1 MTSLVLVYFWFL
13 SLSKYMNKN
22 RILIFSGLA
31 LALSIA
37 AFISPFASKDPD
49 GLDRVSQDLK
59 FEEKATAESPA
70 KQLPFSQIFEEYSIK
85 AIPNEKVSTAL
96 AGITGTLVVFGL
108 AWGVGK
114 LAVRKTELK
123 QK

>member
-1 MTSLVLVYFWFL
+1 MH
-13 SLSKYMNKN
+13 KN
-22 RILIFSGLA
+22 RIFLFSGLA

-37 AFISPFASKDPD
+37 AFLSPFASKDPD

-59 FEEKATAESPA
+59 FEEKATEKPPT
-70 KQLPFSQIFEEYSIK
+70 KQLPFANVFEEYSVK
-85 AIPNEKVSTAL
+85 AIPNEKVSTGI
-96 AGITGTLVVFGL
+96 AGIIGTLVVFGL

-114 LAVRKTELK
+114 IAIRKSEPK

>member
-1 MTSLVLVYFWFL
+1 MH
-13 SLSKYMNKN
+13 KN
-22 RILIFSGLA
+22 RIFLLSGLA

-59 FEEKATAESPA
+59 FEEKATEKPST
-70 KQLPFSQIFEEYSIK
+70 KQLPFANIFEEYSFK
-85 AIPNEKVSTAL
+85 AIPDQKVSTAL

-114 LAVRKTELK
+114 LTVRKSEPK
-123 QK
+123 

>member
-1 MTSLVLVYFWFL
+1 
-13 SLSKYMNKN
+13 MNKN

-59 FEEKATAESPA
+59 FEEKAIAESPA
-70 KQLPFSQIFEEYSIK
+70 KQLPFSQIFEEYTIK
-85 AIPNEKVSTAL
+85 AIPNQKVSTAL

-108 AWGVGK
+108 AWGIGK
-114 LAVRKTELK
+114 LAVRKPEPK